1 MRAAGSPGRRPEER
15 IYVSN
20 AHIDVSYGALRL
32 LNPALKPASTLTP
45 VRPLGVS
52 LEVSLEAYRDQWRRD
67 VEQVEAHA

>member
-52 LEVSLEAYRDQWRRD
+52 LEAYRDQWRRD